1 MIPSAKYLKN
11 KAANRLAGA
20 KEPQKILLIYAAIFL
35 GSSLLVTA
43 VRFGLAN
50 EIAQTGGLRNLGI
63 RSVLSTA
70 DSILPMLQ
78 MALMLCL
85 NLGFVAAMLRI
96 SRRQFAS
103 PMTLKAGV
111 ERFWVL
117 LRTRVLMFFIYSGAG
132 FVSFYLS
139 IALFML
145 TPLSNGFKE
154 LALPLVSTGE
164 FNPQILVDQPEL
176 LDEIMPSM
184 IPMFILFG
192 VLLAAV
198 CLILSYR
205 YRLVNYLLIDNPQF
219 GASYTLRMSRIH
231 MRGNKLTMFKL
242 DLSYWWYYL
251 LELLTT
257 LILYSDLLLA
267 LLGISLPLSADA
279 MFWVTVIT
287 SLGANFAV
295 LWFFQMKV
303 EITYALAYDAIVPR
317 AKPSDGAVLG
327 NIFQM

>member
-11 KAANRLAGA
+11 KAGNRLAGA
-20 KEPQKILLIYAAIFL
+20 AEPQKILLIYAAISL
-35 GSSLLVTA
+35 GTSLLVTA
-43 VRFGLAN
+43 VRFCLAN
-50 EIAQTGGLRNLGI
+50 EIAQTGGLRNMGI

-70 DSILPMLQ
+70 DTVLPMLQ
-78 MALMLCL
+78 IVLMLCL
-85 NLGFVAAMLRI
+85 NLGFAAAMLRI

-103 PMTLKAGV
+103 PMTLKVGV

-117 LRTRVLMFFIYSGAG
+117 LRTRVLMFFVYSGVG

-145 TPLSNGFKE
+145 SPLSGEFKA
-154 LALPLVSTGE
+154 LAMPLVTSGE
-164 FNPQILVDQPEL
+164 LDPQALAEQPEL
-176 LDEIMPSM
+176 LEEIMPSM

-198 CLILSYR
+198 CLVLSYR
-205 YRLVNYLLIDNPQF
+205 YRLVDYLLIDNPQF
-219 GASYTLRMSRIH
+219 GASYALRMSRVYMH
-231 MRGNKLTMFKL
+231 GQKLTMFKL

-251 LELLTT
+251 LTLLTT
-257 LILYSDLLLA
+257 LILYSDVLLA
-267 LLGISLPLSADA
+267 ALGISLPLSADA
-279 MFWVTVIT
+279 MFWITVIA

-295 LWFFQMKV
+295 VWFFQMKL

-317 AKPSDGAVLG
+317 AKPEDGAVLG